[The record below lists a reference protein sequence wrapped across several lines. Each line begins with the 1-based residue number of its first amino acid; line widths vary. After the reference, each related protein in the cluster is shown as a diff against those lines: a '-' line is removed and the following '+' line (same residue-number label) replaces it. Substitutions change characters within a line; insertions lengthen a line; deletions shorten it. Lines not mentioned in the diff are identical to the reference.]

1 MAWHDC
7 ASKLQVWTLLDMTSS
22 KRRTGPHTLAA
33 RPLVQDLARALTA
46 KVGRCGWVFGLLL
59 AGLASQPALAADA
72 APPLPPAMAEQRSQE
87 ASLQTP
93 PVGSAYLPRRA
104 NFEQNEPSRDARHVA
119 DWVLDSGDNGG
130 MPFVVIDKVDAK
142 VFVFDA
148 LGQLRGAAPALLGLA
163 IGDEAVPGIG
173 QRKLSTIRPEERTT
187 SAGRFVAAQDR
198 NLQGKDIL
206 WIDYDSAISLHPV
219 VTGTAKERRAE
230 RLASPSPLDNRVSYG
245 CINVP
250 VPFYKNVVGP
260 AFSGTDGIVYVLP
273 ETRSVRE
280 VFGSYDV
287 EERARLRMA
296 GQTVPAPSAGPAG
309 W

>member
-1 MAWHDC
+1 
-7 ASKLQVWTLLDMTSS
+7 MTSF
-22 KRRTGPHTLAA
+22 KRWTAPHALAA
-33 RPLVQDLARALTA
+33 RPLAPDVARTA
-46 KVGRCGWVFGLLL
+46 KAGRRGWVLGLLL
-59 AGLASQPALAADA
+59 SGLAGQAALAADTA
-72 APPLPPAMAEQRSQE
+72 APLLLPIAMAEQPAQG
-87 ASLQTP
+87 ALLQP
-93 PVGSAYLPRRA
+93 QPVAGAYLPRRA
-104 NFEQNEPSRDARHVA
+104 NFEQSEPSRDARHVA

-130 MPFVVIDKVDAK
+130 MPFVVIDKVDAQ

-148 LGQLRGAAPALLGLA
+148 RGQLRGAAPALLGLA
-163 IGDEAVPGIG
+163 VGDEAVPGIG

-260 AFSGTDGIVYVLP
+260 AFSGSDGIVYVLP

-287 EERARLRMA
+287 EERARLHLA
-296 GQTVPAPSAGPAG
+296 GQAVPVPSTGPAG

>member
-1 MAWHDC
+1 
-7 ASKLQVWTLLDMTSS
+7 MTSPN
-22 KRRTGPHTLAA
+22 RWTGLHAVAA
-33 RPLVQDLARALTA
+33 RPLAQDVARLVKA
-46 KVGRCGWVFGLLL
+46 GRFAGVLGLLL
-59 AGLASQPALAADA
+59 AGLAGQAALAADA
-72 APPLPPAMAEQRSQE
+72 AAPLPITMAEQ
-87 ASLQTP
+87 
-93 PVGSAYLPRRA
+93 LPRRA
-104 NFEQNEPSRDARHVA
+104 NFEQTEPSREARHVA
-119 DWVLDSGDNGG
+119 DWVVDSGDNGG
-130 MPFVVIDKVDAK
+130 MPFVVVDKVDAR

-148 LGQLRGAAPALLGLA
+148 RGQLRGAAPALLGLA
-163 IGDEAVPGIG
+163 VGDEAVPGIG

-206 WIDYDSAISLHPV
+206 WIDYDAAISLHPV
-219 VTGTAKERRAE
+219 VTGTARERRAE

-273 ETRSVRE
+273 ETRSARE

-287 EERARLRMA
+287 EERARLRLA
-296 GQTVPAPSAGPAG
+296 GQAVPAPTAGPAG

>member
-1 MAWHDC
+1 MAR
-7 ASKLQVWTLLDMTSS
+7 KLQVWTLDMTSL
-22 KRRTGPHTLAA
+22 KCWTAPHALAA
-33 RPLVQDLARALTA
+33 RPLAQDAARTA
-46 KVGRCGWVFGLLL
+46 KGARCGWVLGLLL
-59 AGLASQPALAADA
+59 AGLTGQAALAADA
-72 APPLPPAMAEQRSQE
+72 AAPLPMPIAMAEQP
-87 ASLQTP
+87 L
-93 PVGSAYLPRRA
+93 RRA
-104 NFEQNEPSRDARHVA
+104 NFEQAVPSREARHVA
-119 DWVLDSGDNGG
+119 DWVVDSGDNGG
-130 MPFVVIDKVDAK
+130 MPFVVVDKVDAR

-148 LGQLRGAAPALLGLA
+148 RGQLRGAAPALLGLA
-163 IGDEAVPGIG
+163 VGDEAVPGIG
-173 QRKLSTIRPEERTT
+173 QRKLSTIQPQERTT

-206 WIDYDSAISLHPV
+206 WIDYDAAISLHPV
-219 VTGTAKERRAE
+219 VTGTAQERRAE

-273 ETRSVRE
+273 ETRPARE

-287 EERARLRMA
+287 EERARLRLA
-296 GQTVPAPSAGPAG
+296 GQVLPAPSAGPAG

>member
-1 MAWHDC
+1 
-7 ASKLQVWTLLDMTSS
+7 MTSPN
-22 KRRTGPHTLAA
+22 RWAAPHALAA
-33 RPLVQDLARALTA
+33 RPLAQDVARTA
-46 KVGRCGWVFGLLL
+46 KAVRCGWVLGLLF
-59 AGLASQPALAADA
+59 AGLAGQAALAADA
-72 APPLPPAMAEQRSQE
+72 AAPLPIAMAEQ
-87 ASLQTP
+87 
-93 PVGSAYLPRRA
+93 LPRRA
-104 NFEQNEPSRDARHVA
+104 NFDQAEPSRDARHIA

-148 LGQLRGAAPALLGLA
+148 RGQLRGAAPALLGLA
-163 IGDEAVPGIG
+163 VGDEAVPGIG

-206 WIDYDSAISLHPV
+206 WIDYESAISLHPV

-273 ETRSVRE
+273 ETRSARE

-287 EERARLRMA
+287 EERARLRLA
-296 GQTVPAPSAGPAG
+296 GQAVPAPSAGPAG

>member
-1 MAWHDC
+1 M
-7 ASKLQVWTLLDMTSS
+7 
-22 KRRTGPHTLAA
+22 AA
-33 RPLVQDLARALTA
+33 RPLVPALVRGRT
-46 KVGRCGWVFGLLL
+46 VTLGRCGWVVGLLL
-59 AGLASQPALAADA
+59 AGQAALAADA
-72 APPLPPAMAEQRSQE
+72 AAPLPIATAEQRSPE
-87 ASLQTP
+87 ASLQMP
-93 PVGSAYLPRRA
+93 PVAGASLARRA
-104 NFEQNEPSRDARHVA
+104 NFDQASPSREARHVA
-119 DWVLDSGDNGG
+119 DWVVDSGDNGG
-130 MPFVVIDKVDAK
+130 MPFVVVDKVEAR
-142 VFVFDA
+142 VFVFEPG
-148 LGQLRGAAPALLGLA
+148 GQLIGAAPALLGLA
-163 IGDEAVPGIG
+163 IGDDAVPGIG

-206 WIDYDSAISLHPV
+206 WIDYEAAISLHPV

-273 ETRSVRE
+273 ETRSARE

-287 EERARLRMA
+287 EERARLRVA
-296 GQTVPAPSAGPAG
+296 SQAVPAPVAGPVG